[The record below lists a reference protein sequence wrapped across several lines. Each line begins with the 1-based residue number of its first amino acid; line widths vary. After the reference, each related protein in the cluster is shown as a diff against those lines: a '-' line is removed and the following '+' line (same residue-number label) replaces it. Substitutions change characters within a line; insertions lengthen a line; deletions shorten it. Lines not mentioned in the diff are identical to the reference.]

1 MAEAWDRRVFG
12 CNRRRRHRRR
22 ARRDQRT
29 CQLLARRTHITP
41 GIVAV
46 RPTRVQHLKF
56 LAVAKVEV
64 AQPVHFAEFVDLP
77 EASTHQLADGKDQG
91 RPVDNRLAAGRDL
104 QDRELVAAAGAYGSQ
119 PMRSAEL
126 KNLCAGR
133 GNVLK
138 RRKAWLSTGGTS
150 ASGATAPMPALRSES
165 RPTLRRRPP
174 RRGRRSRSQ
183 KARRDRR
190 SSRTR
195 YLGAGSLHIRLE
207 MMLETAGEQEF
218 RSVSKLSDA
227 SAASLCR
234 AGDGRRA
241 SRSRAHKTFAER

>member
-91 RPVDNRLAAGRDL
+91 RPVDTAWRPGAICRIVNLLPL
-104 QDRELVAAAGAYGSQ
+104 Q
-119 PMRSAEL
+119 
-126 KNLCAGR
+126 
-133 GNVLK
+133 
-138 RRKAWLSTGGTS
+138 
-150 ASGATAPMPALRSES
+150 APMGLSPCA
-165 RPTLRRRPP
+165 RP
-174 RRGRRSRSQ
+174 
-183 KARRDRR
+183 
-190 SSRTR
+190 SSRTC
-195 YLGAGSLHIRLE
+195 APVE
-207 MMLETAGEQEF
+207 AM
-218 RSVSKLSDA
+218 
-227 SAASLCR
+227 C
-234 AGDGRRA
+234 
-241 SRSRAHKTFAER
+241 